1 MKTTT
6 RREVLSDIG
15 KGMLTASVGAGLATE
30 IGIDRAFADND
41 PKPIDFGRLEPL
53 VEIMQLNS
61 ADKMLP
67 LVVSAVK
74 KGTSYKDVVAA
85 AALANARTFGGEDY
99 IGFHAFMAMAP
110 AYQMTKELPP
120 DRSLLPI
127 LKVLYRS
134 TNQIQAKGGRS
145 AETLHDLET
154 SPIGMSGNPAINLRN
169 AARVGDMD
177 KSEAI
182 FDVLFQQSPK
192 QAYDAVQAL
201 AHDDTD
207 VHRVVLTYRAWDL
220 LGLTGMEY
228 AHTSLRQTVHYAV
241 NTESRRLKA
250 GYPESGIRKT
260 LPVLIDRYHLTE
272 MKFGHKSGDDKWIN
286 ELCSNL
292 LNSTPNDAADAMA
305 KAIQSGYSHASVGEA
320 LSLASTRRV
329 LTDPGRSIAYPGKPV
344 GSVHGDSVGVHA
356 SDSSNAWRNIA
367 KYCNETNAVLGMV
380 VGAYHLSVATGND
393 WRSRQ
398 PYSVFEHAEIV
409 ASNDSSKMLTDLD
422 GAIRENRQAQA
433 AAIVKQY
440 GIAGNAEKPLFELLL
455 KFAISEDGALHAE
468 KYYRTVAEEF
478 GRTRKSLRWEHLAAL
493 ARVTASE
500 YGKRADGYGLA
511 CDILKINA

>member
-1 MKTTT
+1 MNRTT
-6 RREVLSDIG
+6 RREVLADIG
-15 KGMLTASVGAGLATE
+15 KGMLTTSIGAGLASE
-30 IGIDRAFADND
+30 IGISHALADGDSKTIN
-41 PKPIDFGRLEPL
+41 FGHLEPL
-53 VEIMQLNS
+53 VEMMQVNS

-67 LVVSAVK
+67 LVISAVN
-74 KGTSYKDVVAA
+74 KGTSTKDVVAA

-110 AYQMTKELPP
+110 AYQMTRELPSNK
-120 DRSLLPI
+120 SLLPV

-134 TNQIQAKGGRS
+134 TNQIQAKGGKA
-145 AETLHDLET
+145 AETLHNLEA
-154 SPIGMSGNPAINLRN
+154 SPDAMSGSFASNLRD
-169 AARVGDMD
+169 AARRGDMST
-177 KSEAI
+177 SESI
-182 FDVLFQQSPK
+182 FDVAFQQSPK
-192 QAYDAVQAL
+192 QAYDAIQAL

-241 NTESRRLKA
+241 TTEARRIKA

-260 LPVLIDRYHLTE
+260 LPLLIDRYRLTDI
-272 MKFGHKSGDDKWIN
+272 KFGRKTGDDKWIN
-286 ELCSNL
+286 ELCSTM
-292 LNSTPNDAADAMA
+292 LNSSPDDSANAMA
-305 KAIQSGYSHASVGEA
+305 HAIQDGYSHASVGEA

-329 LTDPGRSIAYPGKPV
+329 LTDPGRSVAYPGKPI

-356 SDSSNAWRNIA
+356 SDSSNAWRNIS

-380 VGAYHLSVATGND
+380 VGAYHLTIATQND

-398 PYSVFEHAEIV
+398 PYDVFEHAEKTV
-409 ASNDSSKMLTDLD
+409 VSDPGSMLKQLD

-440 GIAGNAEKPLFELLL
+440 VISNHAERPLFDLLL

-468 KYYRTVAEEF
+468 KYYRTVAEEYA
-478 GRTRKSLRWEHLAAL
+478 RTRKSLRWEHLAAL

-500 YGKRADGYGLA
+500 YGKRADGYELA
-511 CDILKINA
+511 CDILKVSS